1 MSQRL
6 KADLL
11 LMLATAIWGAT
22 FVVVKDALEFA
33 SPTAFLAVRFT
44 LAGLLLLFFMARG
57 RWSVA
62 VVGRGFLLGVF
73 LYAGYLFQT
82 TGLLYTT
89 PSKSAFITGFS
100 VVVVPF
106 IQAMQGGKLRKSTL
120 VSAALGIAGIYLLVL
135 PRGLAAV
142 NRGDLMTVVAATSFA
157 VHIVLVGNYTR
168 QHSFRQLVSMQI
180 LTVGLLAFASWPVGM
195 PFRLGW
201 TAGLMAAVLV
211 TALLATAL
219 AFSIQ
224 NWAQQF
230 TPPSHTALIF
240 ALEPVFA
247 AITSYLVL
255 SERLGGRLFIGAALI
270 LAGMIISERWGAQQ
284 PTPVEG

>member
-1 MSQRL
+1 MPQRL

-11 LMLATAIWGAT
+11 LVLATAIWGGT

-44 LAGLLLLFFMARG
+44 LAGILLFLFMARG
-57 RWSVA
+57 RWEAV
-62 VVGRGFLLGVF
+62 VVGRGILLGIF

-106 IQAMQGGKLRKSTL
+106 IQAMQGAKLRKSTL
-120 VSAALGIAGIYLLVL
+120 LSAALGLAGIYLLVL
-135 PRGLAAV
+135 PKGLAAV
-142 NRGDLMTVVAATSFA
+142 NRGDLLTVVAASSFA

-168 QHSFRQLVSMQI
+168 QHSFRQLVSLQI
-180 LTVGLLAFASWPVGM
+180 LTVGLLSFLSWPVGM
-195 PFRLGW
+195 QFRISW
-201 TAGLMAAVLV
+201 TAGLIAAVLV
-211 TALLATAL
+211 TAVLATAL

-230 TPPSHTALIF
+230 TAPSHTALIF

-247 AITSYLVL
+247 ALTSWVVL
-255 SERLGGRLFIGAALI
+255 GERLGGRLIIGSALI
-270 LAGMIISERWGAQQ
+270 LAGMIISELWGAQQ